1 MLRQVWLRKSS
12 RKLQLIYAGET
23 LTDCIDEKLAR
34 WDDSECLP
42 SSRRV
47 YHYHDD
53 GDEVSIEVFQLDGKD
68 ASRIPRDLSWL
79 LSSSELHYQC
89 DRVRMRVRSQVVAQ
103 NRHRYDRVTEF
114 TSPSTPPSRGCI
126 SFFLS
131 STQCPIPVIT
141 MKYVTKR
148 KERVQ
153 KVVL

>member
-1 MLRQVWLRKSS
+1 MLRQVWLRESS

-89 DRVRMRVRSQVVAQ
+89 DRVRMRVRSQVAAQ

-114 TSPSTPPSRGCI
+114 TSPSTSP
-126 SFFLS
+126 
-131 STQCPIPVIT
+131 
-141 MKYVTKR
+141 
-148 KERVQ
+148 
-153 KVVL
+153 